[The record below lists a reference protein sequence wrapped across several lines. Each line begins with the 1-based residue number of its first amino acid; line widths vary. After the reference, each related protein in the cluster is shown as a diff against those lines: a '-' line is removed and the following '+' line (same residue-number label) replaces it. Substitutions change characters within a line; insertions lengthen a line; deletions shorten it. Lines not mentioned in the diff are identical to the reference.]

1 MKRWRKLNSVTTWVN
16 NIAKPVCYPMLYS
29 ARDIQLKYTTI
40 TFLSLLQ
47 DPIFLYLSTFKY
59 CDTIILLPGQVS
71 CFSVYI
77 TINMCFFF
85 TKIFFP
91 CIVWRFDCCWR
102 PCGTMLERRVCRCL
116 ALASLLRDHTGFQD
130 HANVRVLCWVHANFE
145 IERSRIFD
153 QTSIEIP
160 NWRSSWLGPVYL

>member
-47 DPIFLYLSTFKY
+47 DPIFYICPLSSIATLSFY
-59 CDTIILLPGQVS
+59 CQVRWAVFQFTS
-71 CFSVYI
+71 QLICVFFSL
-77 TINMCFFF
+77 
-85 TKIFFP
+85 KFFP